1 MITAADVVLESFH
14 IRGVPVHICQS
25 VSASLI
31 ITPQPVPKL
40 SQRVAFKK
48 INKNTP
54 IGAEEEEIPTVNT
67 KSFDSR
73 HQIT

>member
-1 MITAADVVLESFH
+1 MITAADIVLESFH

-40 SQRVAFKK
+40 SQRVALKK
-48 INKNTP
+48 INKSTP

-67 KSFDSR
+67 KSFDSW